1 MTSNPEEATQQK
13 LIKAAIKVFAEKGF
27 RDATVRQIC
36 KQAGSAN
43 INAVNY
49 YFGSKE
55 QLYKQILELIFA
67 EYDKQAPKDFP
78 EKSLEEQL
86 EMYISTFCKILYG
99 KDESDSDT
107 NAILIEEFTKPSPF
121 LEEMVDTFNKP
132 RVERLLKIFKGLL
145 GEGATDDMARD
156 CLVSVSGQ
164 LLYYSFAGPVFSRLF
179 PDYFTKNSHKNWA
192 AHVFKFTM
200 GGIEAYKHELETK
213 GRYKMKH
220 KHPLKRRSID
230 PEAKRQGQT

>member
-1 MTSNPEEATQQK
+1 MTSIPKETTQEK
-13 LIKAAIKVFAEKGF
+13 LIKAATKVFAEKGF

-36 KQAGSAN
+36 KQAGTAN

-78 EKSLEEQL
+78 DKTPEEQL
-86 EMYISTFCKILYG
+86 EIYISTFCKILYQEG
-99 KDESDSDT
+99 ESDSEAT
-107 NAILIEEFTKPSPF
+107 AILVEEFTKPSAF
-121 LEEMVDTFNKP
+121 LEEVVDTFNRP
-132 RVERLLKIFKGLL
+132 RVKRHLQMFKNLL
-145 GEGATDDMARD
+145 GKGATDDMARD

-164 LLYYSFAGPVFSRLF
+164 LLYYSFARPVFSRLF
-179 PDYFTKNSHKNWA
+179 PDYFAANPHEQWA

-200 GGIEAYKHELETK
+200 GGIEAYKRELETNSGPK
-213 GRYKMKH
+213 
-220 KHPLKRRSID
+220 
-230 PEAKRQGQT
+230 